1 MFENRQKLRKNSW
14 NPEWHFFRQ
23 NRMFVL
29 ISAFNQ
35 SILTRNSKKN
45 SWYPE
50 SYFFL
55 SKCKMLEYD
64 QGILT
69 RILITKNSSFFF
81 NSADWQVWISRET
94 KIKRRKMCQNEL
106 LSLSVINTL
115 LLGDRIWFCNE
126 FGNDWRKLT
135 WKLVENLVKFQ
146 FL

>member
-23 NRMFVL
+23 NRMLVL

-50 SYFFL
+50 SYFFFFF
-55 SKCKMLEYD
+55 KIQD
-64 QGILT
+64 V
-69 RILITKNSSFFF
+69 RIWPRYFDENSYHKKFFVF

>member
-23 NRMFVL
+23 NRMLVL

-50 SYFFL
+50 SYFFFV
-55 SKCKMLEYD
+55 KMQD
-64 QGILT
+64 I
-69 RILITKNSSFFF
+69 RIWPRYFDENSYHKKFFVF